1 MKLEILYQ
9 DEHLVAINKP
19 AGLLVHR
26 SWLDKGETQFAMQM
40 TRDQIGQ
47 HVFTVHRLDRPT
59 SGVLLFALDSD
70 TARLMTEQ
78 FANHQIQKEY
88 LAIVRGWAPLRH
100 FLDYPLKE
108 ELDRIAD
115 KFANQDKD
123 AQPAKTY
130 FRCLHR
136 VEVPHAVTPRHPTTR
151 YSLVKCLPLTGRK
164 HQIRRHL
171 AHLRHPIIGDTS
183 HGDGKHN
190 RFFKDQ
196 YQCDRLMLHHQTM
209 QFKHPHTNEYV
220 SITASLDERWQ
231 ARFQEFAWESIFEE
245 EKQPI

>member
-1 MKLEILYQ
+1 MTLEILYQ

-47 HVFTVHRLDRPT
+47 HVYTVHRLDRPT

-70 TARLMTEQ
+70 TARRLTDA
-78 FANHQIQKEY
+78 FAEHRMQKTY
-88 LAIVRGWAPLRH
+88 LALVRGWAPLGH

-108 ELDRIAD
+108 KLDRIAD
-115 KFANQDKD
+115 KFADQDKP
-123 AQPAKTY
+123 AQPAKTH
-130 FRCLHR
+130 FRCLER
-136 VEVPHAVTPRHPTTR
+136 IEVPHAVSARHPTSR
-151 YSLVKCLPLTGRK
+151 YSLVQCLPLTGRK

-171 AHLRHPIIGDTS
+171 AHLRHPIVGDTS

-190 RFFKDQ
+190 RFFREQ
-196 YQCDRLMLHHQTM
+196 FGCDRLMLHHHQLA
-209 QFKHPHTNEYV
+209 FRHPHSNEMLT
-220 SITASLDERWQ
+220 IKAALDERWQ
-231 ARFQEFAWESIFEE
+231 QRLKEFGWSVQI
-245 EKQPI
+245 

>member
-1 MKLEILYQ
+1 MTLEILYQ

-59 SGVLLFALDSD
+59 SGILLFALDSE

-78 FANHQIQKEY
+78 FATHQIQKQY
-88 LAIVRGWAPLRH
+88 LAIVRGWLPLQTY
-100 FLDYPLKE
+100 LDYPLKE

-123 AQPAKTY
+123 AQPAKTF
-130 FRCLHR
+130 FRCLER
-136 VEVPHAVTPRHPTTR
+136 VELPFAVSARHPSSR
-151 YSLVKCLPLTGRK
+151 YSLVRCLPLTGRK
-164 HQIRRHL
+164 HQLRRHL
-171 AHLRHPIIGDTS
+171 AHLRHPIVGDTS

-190 RFFKDQ
+190 RFFREQ
-196 YQCDRLMLHHQTM
+196 FQCDRLMLHHDQM
-209 QFKHPHTNEYV
+209 SFRHPHTQALVHIE
-220 SITASLDERWQ
+220 APLDEHWLR
-231 ARFQEFAWESIFEE
+231 RFEAFQWPTLDTKKPA
-245 EKQPI
+245 